1 MAEEMIR
8 GKEVFKGCL
17 FTFIALFI
25 VMAIAIAIALALLYI
40 FY

>member
-8 GKEVFKGCL
+8 GKDVFKGCL
-17 FTFIALFI
+17 FTFLALF
-25 VMAIAIAIALALLYI
+25 VVLLIATAIALAYV

>member
-17 FTFIALFI
+17 FTFIAIFI
-25 VMAIAIAIALALLYI
+25 VMAIATVLALFYI

>member
-8 GKEVFKGCL
+8 GKDVFKGCL
-17 FTFIALFI
+17 FTFIAIFV
-25 VMAIAIAIALALLYI
+25 VMVIATAIALAYV

>member
-17 FTFIALFI
+17 FTFIAIFI
-25 VMAIAIAIALALLYI
+25 VMAIATAFALLYI

>member
-17 FTFIALFI
+17 FTFIALFT
-25 VMAIAIAIALALLYI
+25 VMAIATALALLYI

>member
-8 GKEVFKGCL
+8 GKDVFKGCL
-17 FTFIALFI
+17 FTFIALFV
-25 VMAIAIAIALALLYI
+25 VMVIATTIALAYV

>member
-8 GKEVFKGCL
+8 GKDVFKGCL
-17 FTFIALFI
+17 FTFIAIFI
-25 VMAIAIAIALALLYI
+25 VVVVATLLALSYV

>member
-8 GKEVFKGCL
+8 GKDVFKGCL
-17 FTFIALFI
+17 FTFIAILI
-25 VMAIAIAIALALLYI
+25 VIAIAIAFALFYI

>member
-1 MAEEMIR
+1 MAVEMIR

-17 FTFIALFI
+17 FTFTALFI
-25 VMAIAIAIALALLYI
+25 VMAIATALALLYI